1 MGDWS
6 EMERVLE
13 TRHPEMNMARVAN
26 AVALLSDWAS
36 KAKLRKKSEAPPA
49 RSNSEDFTSRRNTWS
64 RSGIVQADDSVS
76 LLDDDSLPS
85 QPLGT
90 AGMSPKRGEVIGAFD
105 EEHAR
110 L

>member
-1 MGDWS
+1 
-6 EMERVLE
+6 MERVLE

-26 AVALLSDWAS
+26 AVALLSDWAG

-85 QPLGT
+85 QPVRMESFNT
-90 AGMSPKRGEVIGAFD
+90 AWNRRNESS
-105 EEHAR
+105 AR
-110 L
+110 RSYRRLR